1 MHEIMFSF
9 RHLVERYSKDLVE
22 EAEALIHVMANYALD
37 YNQRDYQQANFAP
50 ISAYKENYVQIA
62 NISIQVVATFVTQLT
77 QSQPALRPVLER
89 EILKIVEN
97 VLAMPECAGDEY
109 LEGVL
114 PLLAH
119 FVDSLPRGEV
129 SGEAWA
135 IFKVLVCRLT
145 GLNKAILQCFRAH
158 SADPRYAMLLN
169 CTDRKTYGFQ

>member
-9 RHLVERYSKDLVE
+9 GHLVERYSKDLVE

-119 FVDSLPRGEV
+119 FIDSLPRGEV

-158 SADPRYAMLLN
+158 SSDPRYAMLLN